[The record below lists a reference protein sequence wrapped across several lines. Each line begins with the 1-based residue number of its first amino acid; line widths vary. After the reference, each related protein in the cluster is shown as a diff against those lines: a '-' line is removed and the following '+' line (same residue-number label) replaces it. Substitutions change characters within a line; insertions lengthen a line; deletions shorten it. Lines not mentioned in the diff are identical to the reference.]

1 MHVTYRSSL
10 TAGVAALGAGA
21 IALTP
26 VQPIPTHLALA
37 QERAVSNLSV
47 NLASAIDP
55 ITPWVDT
62 VTTSVEN
69 IKALIA
75 FSAEQPAPL
84 LHTFIANQLTYL
96 KALPDFKFI
105 GQSIMNNIKTFFQS
119 PWWNSAGTPILNGTL
134 ASQYISGTQTVKS
147 LVVLFDN
154 QRSVYNVAAPLLVQQ
169 SPKLQPLL
177 EFIATPYSSKLIGLL
192 SPLLSGVVQLTRSF
206 TAVGQDF
213 QNGDVIGAINELI
226 NIPANVTNAS
236 LNGAGLLDLTAVAK
250 KILPPAVAAI
260 TNSFGVNLGGLISP
274 PVPYNGSLPNSSK
287 NPPTVY
293 TGGTLF
299 DGVQIATS
307 VGAQT
312 TGLPVGWFES
322 VIGMKQFVAQNLLVA
337 PPPAAAAPRVAVPAA
352 AATQAKI
359 AAAAAAPAHSA
370 VSGNGNNAGSGR
382 AHHGK

>member
-62 VTTSVEN
+62 VKTSVEN

-105 GQSIMNNIKTFFQS
+105 GQSIANNVKTFFQS
-119 PWWNSAGTPILNGTL
+119 PWWNGEGTPILNGTL
-134 ASQYISGTQTVKS
+134 NSQYISGTQTVKS
-147 LVVLFDN
+147 LLVLFDS
-154 QRSVYNVAAPLLVQQ
+154 QSSVYSVAAPLLAQQ
-169 SPKLQPLL
+169 EPKLQPIL
-177 EFIATPYSSKLIGLL
+177 EFVATPYSSKVIGLL
-192 SPLLSGVVQLTRSF
+192 SPLLSGLVQLTRSF

-213 QNGDVIGAINELI
+213 QKGDAIGAINELI

-236 LNGAGLLDLTAVAK
+236 LNGAGLLDLTALAK

-274 PVPYNGSLPNSSK
+274 PVPYNGSLPNTSK
-287 NPPTVY
+287 PPTVY

-299 DGVQIATS
+299 DGVQLATS

-322 VIGMKQFVAQNLLVA
+322 VIGMKQFVAQNLLVT
-337 PPPAAAAPRVAVPAA
+337 PPPAAAAPKVAASAAAKARPKSA
-352 AATQAKI
+352 AAT
-359 AAAAAAPAHSA
+359 AAPAQSTA
-370 VSGNGNNAGSGR
+370 SSNADNAGSGR
-382 AHHGK
+382 THHGK